1 MAIDPR
7 DWTAQLDPGGTL
19 LNSLTSFG
27 ADDQGEIY
35 VTNRKG
41 TVLRILPPF
50 TDLEVSGRG
59 TLNPLLLSP
68 GGWSWEDLSF
78 STMHPVSFYRVY
90 RGAPGG
96 SFQCIFTTAIPSW
109 SGGDPAVPAIGSLFA
124 YVITA
129 VSPGG
134 EESMAGDPPVALV
147 PGSCP

>member
-1 MAIDPR
+1 MAIDPI
-7 DWTAQLDPGGTL
+7 DWTAQLDPGRTL

-27 ADDQGEIY
+27 VDDQGEIY
-35 VTNRKG
+35 VTDRKG

-68 GGWSWEDLSF
+68 GGWSWEDLNL

-90 RGAPGG
+90 RGQPGG
-96 SFQCIFTTAIPSW
+96 SFQCIFTTPTPGW
-109 SGGDPAVPAIGSLFA
+109 SGGDPAVPASGALFA
-124 YVITA
+124 YVVTA

-134 EESMAGDPPVALV
+134 EETVGGEPPVALV